1 MATLDISLNT
11 TQRIKLVNQLFNK
24 SVTYATRQLKSVE
37 INMNT
42 ATPDSSK
49 KKTVSV
55 RKILFFPLFSCDY
68 NQR

>member
-11 TQRIKLVNQLFNK
+11 TQRIKLVNQLFNQ

-55 RKILFFPLFSCDY
+55 RQILFFPFV
-68 NQR
+68 